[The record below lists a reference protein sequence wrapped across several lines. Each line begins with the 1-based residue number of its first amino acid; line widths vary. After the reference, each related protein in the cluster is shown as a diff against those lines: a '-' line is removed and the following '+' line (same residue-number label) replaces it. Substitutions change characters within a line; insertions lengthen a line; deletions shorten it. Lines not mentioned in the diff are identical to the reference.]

1 MVPNFYIVYSQV
13 LDSFLKIHKLSI
25 KEIDDIFD
33 DLDIKI
39 SNPDFTIQDMY
50 SYIAKRCL
58 ANYETVHRKYGE
70 VGIFIEAVFDAV
82 TEVYPMLTAEN
93 SCQHFNSSE
102 DTEKVKKKTKRHTLS
117 SICSI
122 QKAIEK
128 KLVGQK
134 EAVKSVADIFKLINS
149 GFESFSS
156 LFFIGPT
163 GVGKTEL
170 GKLVAEHYFKD
181 KERLLKIN
189 CGEYASQHE
198 YAKLI
203 GCPPGYIGF
212 NEKGILTDKAE
223 KSSKWVILFDEIE
236 KANDR
241 LHNLLLGLLDDGY
254 ITDSHGTNLDFSNSV
269 FIFTSNAGMRDIVG
283 KKKLGFTQES
293 VRYDDVRDVIL
304 DAFKE
309 EFSPEFINRIEKVVF
324 FNELSK
330 EDVKKI
336 VMLNLK
342 KLPIKPTKKLVDYI
356 VENGYSA
363 EYGARNIKRFI
374 KQNITLKIAD
384 NVLSGSKKEE
394 FQAKFT
400 KGNLE
405 IS

>member
-1 MVPNFYIVYSQV
+1 
-13 LDSFLKIHKLSI
+13 
-25 KEIDDIFD
+25 
-33 DLDIKI
+33 
-39 SNPDFTIQDMY
+39 
-50 SYIAKRCL
+50 
-58 ANYETVHRKYGE
+58 
-70 VGIFIEAVFDAV
+70 
-82 TEVYPMLTAEN
+82 
-93 SCQHFNSSE
+93 
-102 DTEKVKKKTKRHTLS
+102 
-117 SICSI
+117 
-122 QKAIEK
+122 
-128 KLVGQK
+128 
-134 EAVKSVADIFKLINS
+134 
-149 GFESFSS
+149 
-156 LFFIGPT
+156 
-163 GVGKTEL
+163 
-170 GKLVAEHYFKD
+170 
-181 KERLLKIN
+181 
-189 CGEYASQHE
+189 
-198 YAKLI
+198 
-203 GCPPGYIGF
+203 
-212 NEKGILTDKAE
+212 
-223 KSSKWVILFDEIE
+223 
-236 KANDR
+236 
-241 LHNLLLGLLDDGY
+241 
-254 ITDSHGTNLDFSNSV
+254 V